1 MDSMNRRDFLTR
13 TTTAAVGLS
22 LGARVLADPAAQ
34 TRPSAGKAPL
44 KAADQVVLAKTGIK
58 TSRLSIGTGTK
69 GGSEQKQQG
78 VEGMVKLFR
87 SALDEG
93 VRWWDVADMYKSHP
107 YVKAALKE
115 VKRDQVTITSKT
127 WCREKTGNEARDKV
141 VEDVKRFR
149 DEMGTDYIDIVLLH
163 CMEDPAWPTKL
174 RPAMDALSEMK
185 QKGWVRAVGC
195 SCHSFEALKAAAD
208 EPWVEVD
215 LARINPFAT
224 LMDVKK
230 AEEVSRVEAVLK
242 TMHER
247 GKAVYGMK
255 ILGEGQFKGER
266 IEESLRFA
274 LSKPYLSGF
283 TIGFSKPEQITDI
296 ARRIDR
302 LGIQA

>member
-13 TTTAAVGLS
+13 TTTVAVGLS
-22 LGARVLADPAAQ
+22 LGARVLADPAVQ

-115 VKRDQVTITSKT
+115 IKRDQVTITSKT

-185 QKGWVRAVGC
+185 EKGWVRAVGC

-302 LGIQA
+302 LGIRA